1 VLTLAAG
8 LPSWAAPS
16 GGGSPGGSNT
26 MIQYNN
32 SGVFGGLSTFV
43 YNGGG
48 VTTDDGTGFQFASQG
63 DNTARAYFIVGSTT
77 GNTRTFTLQDTSG
90 TVALLDNGLG
100 NFAST
105 TSAQLAG
112 VISDET
118 GSGELVF
125 GTSPTITTS
134 LVAGSATMALLNTV
148 ATTINFAGVAT
159 TLNIG
164 ASAATVLNF
173 GGHTSAAEFRFLEP
187 SGSGTNY
194 TGFIAVA
201 QGANITY
208 QLPAT
213 AGSAGNVLAIGSPT
227 GTVYPLSWTSGGSG
241 DVVGPSGATD
251 NAIARYDTTTGKL
264 IQDSVVT
271 IADTTG
277 VIAGTQGITLSGTT
291 SGTTSLVATAIAGTT
306 ISTLPATTTTLAG
319 LAVTQTFTAA
329 NTFSLAGSTGVA
341 ITISGA
347 GSTTNA
353 GLTFTSSSRG
363 WINMGTSGD
372 AVGAPTF
379 TTRSQGTKIVLY
391 PLVAGAT
398 VDYALGINT
407 NVLWTSVPDSAR
419 SFLWYAGT
427 TTVLT
432 LSGAGNITTVGSL
445 TMADAKDIILNT
457 TTGTKIG
464 TATTQKLAVWNATP
478 IVQPTTAVAAAT
490 FVANTSLIANDTAT
504 FDGYT
509 LGQVVKALRNI
520 GLLA

>member
-1 VLTLAAG
+1 LGVGSNGDVLTLAAG
-8 LPSWAAPS
+8 LPSWVA
-16 GGGSPGGSNT
+16 GGG
-26 MIQYNN
+26 
-32 SGVFGGLSTFV
+32 
-43 YNGGG
+43 GGG
-48 VTTDDGTGFQFASQG
+48 A
-63 DNTARAYFIVGSTT
+63 NTALSNLAAVAINAALIPATAGALDIGSTT
-77 GNTRTFTLQDTSG
+77 KPWGDLWLAGTSGTPATNQFRITGASTSGVRTVTLQDASG
-90 TVALLDNGLG
+90 TVAYTADLAAYIAKSGATTITAVLLTGGFEILGDAGITSGLLTVDSG
-100 NFAST
+100 DAQLGFFDAGGTSQIGFSST
-105 TSAQLAG
+105 TSIIIA
-112 VISDET
+112 SSNPTFT
-118 GSGELVF
+118 GAVYDIDYSANY
-125 GTSPTITTS
+125 TTRS
-134 LVAGSATMALLNTV
+134 LVDKAYVDAQV
-148 ATTINFAGVAT
+148 
-159 TLNIG
+159 
-164 ASAATVLNF
+164 
-173 GGHTSAAEFRFLEP
+173 
-187 SGSGTNY
+187 SG
-194 TGFIAVA
+194 
-201 QGANITY
+201 
-208 QLPAT
+208 L
-213 AGSAGNVLAIGSPT
+213 
-227 GTVYPLSWTSGGSG
+227 G
-241 DVVGPSGATD
+241 DFVGPASSTD
-251 NAIARYDTTTGKL
+251 NAILRFDGTTGKL
-264 IQDSVVT
+264 GQNSVVT

-291 SGTTSLVATAIAGTT
+291 SGTTSLVATAAAGTT

-319 LAVTQTFTAA
+319 LAVTQTFTLG
-329 NTFSLAGSTGVA
+329 NTFSLSGGTGSA

-353 GLTFTSSSRG
+353 GLIFSGSTNQ
-363 WINMGTSGD
+363 WINMGSNG
-372 AVGAPTF
+372 VGAPTF
-379 TTRSQGTKIVLY
+379 TTRSVGTKLVLF

-445 TMADAKDIILNT
+445 TMADAKNIILNT